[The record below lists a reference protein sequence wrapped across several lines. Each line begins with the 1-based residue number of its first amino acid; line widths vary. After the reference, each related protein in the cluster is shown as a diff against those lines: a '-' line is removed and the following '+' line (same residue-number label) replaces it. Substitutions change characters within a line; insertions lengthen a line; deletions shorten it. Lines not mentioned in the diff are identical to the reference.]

1 VIANLLAAVS
11 SVQKQFIFQGRRVQY
26 DCRIITSISA
36 HYTTSGESIMLS
48 ASYGSDAKIES
59 THSQTQKRTLNVC
72 KFRDQNAWRDWPYLY

>member
-48 ASYGSDAKIES
+48 SAMAQTPRENSLSN
-59 THSQTQKRTLNVC
+59 SQTRKRTFNIC
-72 KFRDQNAWRDWPYLY
+72 KFHDQNA